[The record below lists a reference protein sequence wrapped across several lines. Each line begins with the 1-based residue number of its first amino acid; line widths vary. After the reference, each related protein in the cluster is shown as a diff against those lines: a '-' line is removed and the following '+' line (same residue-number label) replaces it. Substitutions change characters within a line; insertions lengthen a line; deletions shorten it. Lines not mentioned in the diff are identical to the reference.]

1 MKKRKIGTQVRDD
14 YVPLEIIPTVRTSS
28 YGQNM
33 ALYRGN
39 ILVIHIQSHREAIV
53 VERLGIKCNPRYTP
67 HNINNIFI
75 LNLRFKVI
83 VIWCVTGTV
92 LEIHD

>member
-1 MKKRKIGTQVRDD
+1 
-14 YVPLEIIPTVRTSS
+14 
-28 YGQNM
+28 M

-39 ILVIHIQSHREAIV
+39 VLVIPIQSHWEAIV
-53 VERLGIKCNPRYTP
+53 VDKIRIKCNPRYTP

-83 VIWCVTGTV
+83 VIWYVTGIV
-92 LEIHD
+92 LEIYDRKETSARP